1 MKKTIILLLMC
12 ILSIVGMSLLAIF
25 EIISKELVAKSSLF
39 ITAIISFL
47 LAYFRGNKKQKNGLA
62 NGIIIGITIAILSL
76 IIHFITKTEFY
87 SVFFVRGLIFMIS
100 GAMGGII
107 GVNRVKEKTDEVY
120 AIIHTAGIYDL
131 DSLLEIEE
139 ERLLKIFNVNLFGA
153 YRINKACL
161 PLLKKGSRIVMV
173 TSELA
178 PLTPLPFTGIYAI
191 TKTSLENYAHS
202 LRVELSLLGV
212 FLSVIRPGAVKT
224 DMIGASTTALD
235 KFCKRT
241 KLYPVNAKRFKKIV
255 DSVENKTISP
265 NKIAKKIEKSL
276 KVKKPKLTYNINR
289 NFLLRLLS
297 SLPKRLQVF
306 ILKQILR

>member
-1 MKKTIILLLMC
+1 M
-12 ILSIVGMSLLAIF
+12 
-25 EIISKELVAKSSLF
+25 
-39 ITAIISFL
+39 
-47 LAYFRGNKKQKNGLA
+47 NKKVVIVTGASGGMGKAVINA
-62 NGIIIGITIAILSL
+62 L
-76 IIHFITKTEFY
+76 INNYEIFALDIKDVENEKINHLYCDVTNEN
-87 SVFFVRGLIFMIS
+87 SVKEAF
-100 GAMGGII
+100 
-107 GVNRVKEKTDEVY
+107 NKVKEKTEEVY

-153 YRINKACL
+153 YRINKTFL
-161 PLLKKGSRIVMV
+161 PLLKKGSKIVMIS
-173 TSELA
+173 SELA

-212 FLSVIRPGAVKT
+212 FVSVIRPGAVKT

-235 KFCKRT
+235 KFCERT

>member
-1 MKKTIILLLMC
+1 MNKK
-12 ILSIVGMSLLAIF
+12 
-25 EIISKELVAKSSLF
+25 
-39 ITAIISFL
+39 AIIVTGAS
-47 LAYFRGNKKQKNGLA
+47 GGMGKTVIN
-62 NGIIIGITIAILSL
+62 SL
-76 IIHFITKTEFY
+76 IDNYEVFALDIKDIENEKVNYLYCDVTNEN
-87 SVFFVRGLIFMIS
+87 SVKEAF
-100 GAMGGII
+100 
-107 GVNRVKEKTDEVY
+107 NKVKEKTDEVY

-153 YRINKACL
+153 YRINKTFL
-161 PLLKKGSRIVMV
+161 PLLKKGSRIVMI

-191 TKTSLENYAHS
+191 TKTALANYTHS

-212 FLSVIRPGAVKT
+212 FVSEIRPGAVKT

-235 KFCKRT
+235 KFCERT

-265 NKIAKKIEKSL
+265 NKIAKKVEKSL

-306 ILKQILR
+306 ILKQILK

>member
-1 MKKTIILLLMC
+1 MNKKTV
-12 ILSIVGMSLLAIF
+12 IV
-25 EIISKELVAKSSLF
+25 
-39 ITAIISFL
+39 T
-47 LAYFRGNKKQKNGLA
+47 
-62 NGIIIGITIAILSL
+62 
-76 IIHFITKTEFY
+76 
-87 SVFFVRGLIFMIS
+87 
-100 GAMGGII
+100 GASGGIGKAVI
-107 GVNRVKEKTDEVY
+107 EALLNNYEVFALDIKDIKNQKANYLYCDVTNETSVNEAFNKIKEQTDEIY

-153 YRINKACL
+153 YRINKTFL

-178 PLTPLPFTGIYAI
+178 PLVPLPFTGIYAI

-212 FLSVIRPGAVKT
+212 FVSIIRPGAVKT

-235 KFCKRT
+235 KFCERT

-255 DSVENKTISP
+255 DSVENKTVSP
-265 NKIAKKIEKSL
+265 VKIAKKIEKAL
-276 KVKKPKLTYNINR
+276 KRKKPKLTYNINR

-297 SLPKRLQVF
+297 SFPKKLQVA
-306 ILKQILR
+306 ILKGILK